1 MRNDESHLGS
11 GQPTGAADVIRELKS
26 LASPRDAEGMR
37 RFGIGG
43 KLPLL
48 GVSMSKL
55 RPLARRLGRNHP
67 LALELWEAGV
77 HEGRMLGV
85 LVADPKQVTARQMEA
100 WAKDFDSWDSCDG
113 ACIHL
118 FRKTP
123 FAWAKAYV
131 WSRRRA
137 EFVKR
142 AGFVLMATLAVH
154 DKQAPDE
161 QFLPF
166 LPMIVREAGDARNF
180 VKKAVNWALRQ
191 IGKRSAFLRREAIR
205 TAETIRAIDSPAAR
219 WIAADALR
227 ELIKHEPRY

>member
-1 MRNDESHLGS
+1 MGS
-11 GQPTGAADVIRELKS
+11 AVPRPDMTCDVVVRELKS

-55 RPLARRLGRNHP
+55 RPLAWRLGRNHP

-77 HEGRMLGV
+77 HEARMLAV
-85 LVADPKQVTARQMEA
+85 LVSDPKQVTARQMEA
-100 WAKDFDSWDSCDG
+100 WVKDFDSWDSCDG

-123 FAWAKAYV
+123 FAWSKADV

-154 DKQAPDE
+154 DKKAPDE
-161 QFLPF
+161 QFLLSRRTADRHSLERRPAAYLTSS
-166 LPMIVREAGDARNF
+166 LPR
-180 VKKAVNWALRQ
+180 
-191 IGKRSAFLRREAIR
+191 RSAAGTGSGQGVLAGWSQ
-205 TAETIRAIDSPAAR
+205 DDPQPA
-219 WIAADALR
+219 
-227 ELIKHEPRY
+227 

>member
-1 MRNDESHLGS
+1 MGS
-11 GQPTGAADVIRELKS
+11 AVPRPDMTCDVVVRELKS

-55 RPLARRLGRNHP
+55 RPLAWRLGRNHP

-77 HEGRMLGV
+77 HEARMLAV
-85 LVADPKQVTARQMEA
+85 LVSDPKQVTARQMEA
-100 WAKDFDSWDSCDG
+100 WVKDFDSWDSCDG

-123 FAWAKAYV
+123 FAWSKADV

-154 DKQAPDE
+154 DKKAPDE

-191 IGKRSAFLRREAIR
+191 IGKRSALLRREAIR

-227 ELIKHEPRY
+227 ELIKHKPRR